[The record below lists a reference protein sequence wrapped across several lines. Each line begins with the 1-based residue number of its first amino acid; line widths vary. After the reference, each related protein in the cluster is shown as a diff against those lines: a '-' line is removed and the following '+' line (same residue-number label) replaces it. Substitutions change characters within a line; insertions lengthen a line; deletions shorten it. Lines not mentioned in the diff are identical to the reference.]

1 MVLLNYKEQQAFI
14 RKIVT
19 QHNAETLA
27 DSAVLKQIIVNEVRR
42 RSRGAKLSLQQQ
54 SDMVDL
60 IYNAMTGLDVLQ
72 PYFEDP
78 DITEIMVNR
87 PDEIYI
93 ERHGQMQQMD
103 LRFDSREHLANVI
116 SRFFGRA
123 NKVIHERSPI
133 ADMRLPDGSRV
144 HAVLPPAAPDGPILS
159 IRRFTG
165 ILPRMSA
172 LVANG
177 TLTQREADLLRTAVV
192 DRQSIFISGGTAS
205 GKTTMLN
212 ALAAYI
218 PPHERIVTIEDAAE
232 LELSGKHNLVRLEAR
247 KAGFDE
253 SGAITLTDLIRS
265 SLRLRP
271 DRIIVGEV
279 RGKETYDMIQAM
291 QTGHPGSMSTGHGNS
306 PVDMLDRLSL
316 FLMTASD
323 LPWEASRRMVASAL
337 DLMVHLRRDSTGQR
351 RVEAIIRI
359 NGYDNGNFMLEP
371 YKEGV

>member
-27 DSAVLKQIIVNEVRR
+27 DCGVLKQIIVNEVRR

-78 DITEIMVNR
+78 EITEIMVNR

-192 DRQSIFISGGTAS
+192 DRQSIFISGGLQLPQE
-205 GKTTMLN
+205 K
-212 ALAAYI
+212 
-218 PPHERIVTIEDAAE
+218 P
-232 LELSGKHNLVRLEAR
+232 
-247 KAGFDE
+247 
-253 SGAITLTDLIRS
+253 
-265 SLRLRP
+265 
-271 DRIIVGEV
+271 
-279 RGKETYDMIQAM
+279 QC
-291 QTGHPGSMSTGHGNS
+291 SM
-306 PVDMLDRLSL
+306 P
-316 FLMTASD
+316 
-323 LPWEASRRMVASAL
+323 
-337 DLMVHLRRDSTGQR
+337 
-351 RVEAIIRI
+351 
-359 NGYDNGNFMLEP
+359 
-371 YKEGV
+371 